1 MMKKYIGIKK
11 LTILVLLLFPILFSG
26 TNGCDSID
34 AVNDPEAVDNGFLD
48 QDVVDLNT
56 GVRAT
61 QGAASQGDV
70 YLVGA
75 GIYDITGPAA
85 EIGMG
90 GFADDTQKTA
100 GISLRLRS
108 RAFVIGDGKKR
119 VVFVNTDLWAMSQMV
134 ALHVA
139 KKIAADPVL
148 SKYYSIKNICLSATH
163 THNSHAGFDGYFLYD
178 VPPKGFIRDCF
189 NVVVDGIFN
198 SIVLAHNNLE
208 TGKILINKGTLDK
221 CGWNRSPSMY
231 ENNPS
236 WEKAL
241 YNSNTD
247 KTMTLLK
254 LVNLEGEP
262 VGMINWFAVH
272 PDSIGPENK
281 LISGDNKG
289 HAAYMFEKDMGTD
302 YQSSRTFVAAFAQTN
317 AGDVTPNV
325 PFTEHFGTVE
335 SAMDAAGVDRTTA
348 ESLGLPWFQ
357 ALGEAD
363 IQKNICLRVIATR
376 QYAKAKE
383 LFNSATEELK
393 GSVDFRHE
401 WVDMRKLYVEEVAAK
416 TCPGGMGASY
426 SYGSPADN
434 PSPYPLFGEG
444 VTTDSIDWSEDFE
457 TAFLSTFLPWAIG
470 LVYPATV
477 TDEYRSC
484 HEPKPVILASGL
496 MSLNLAK
503 WIPLTPQ
510 IIPLQVLK
518 VGGVAI
524 GAVPTEVTTMAG
536 RRIKNSLLDSL
547 GNSGVKYSVVA
558 ALSNTYAS
566 YMATK
571 EEYQLQGYE
580 GGGTFFGPNQLLG
593 FQQEL
598 EIMCDA
604 ISSGKDVNPGTAP
617 ADVTAYTVDLT
628 TGVAFDDKPL
638 SASFGSVYTQP
649 AASYTRGDVASAVFW
664 GGHPR
669 NNLMTQKTYLEIV
682 KIEPDGSSKI
692 VARDWDPE
700 TKYRWARNG
709 TAYSKI
715 TIEWDTANAA
725 PGTYQIKHY
734 GHWKSGWTGKIKAY
748 SGVTKTF
755 IVK

>member
-1 MMKKYIGIKK
+1 MKIKTMFFYK
-11 LTILVLLLFPILFSG
+11 HSVVVLLLFCLIVISG
-26 TNGCDSID
+26 INACDSTD
-34 AVNDPEAVDNGFLD
+34 YEGQTLAVDNGFLD
-48 QDVVDLNT
+48 DEVVVMNSNLES
-56 GVRAT
+56 
-61 QGAASQGDV
+61 ASGDI

-90 GFADDTQKTA
+90 GFAADNQKTA

-108 RAFVIGDGKKR
+108 RAFVVGDGNKR
-119 VVFVNTDLWAMSQMV
+119 VVFVSADLWAMSQMV
-134 ALHVA
+134 VLHVG
-139 KKIAADPVL
+139 KRIAADPVL
-148 SKYYSIKNICLSATH
+148 SKYYSLKNICISATH

-198 SIVLAHNNLE
+198 SILLAHNNLE
-208 TGKILINKGTLDK
+208 PGKILVNRGALDK
-221 CGWNRSPSMY
+221 CGWNRSPAMY

-254 LVNLEGEP
+254 LVNLEGDGI
-262 VGMINWFAVH
+262 GMINWFAVH
-272 PDSIGPENK
+272 PDSIGPEN
-281 LISGDNKG
+281 LMLSGDNKG
-289 HAAYMFEKDMGTD
+289 HASYMFEKDMGTD
-302 YQSSRTFVAAFAQTN
+302 YQSTKTFVAAFAQTN

-335 SAMDAAGVDRTTA
+335 SAMEAADIDSETA
-348 ESLGLPWFQ
+348 VELGFPWYQ

-363 IQKNICLRVIATR
+363 IQKNIALRVIATR
-376 QYAKAKE
+376 QYSKARD
-383 LFNSATEELK
+383 LYDSAAEELK

-401 WVDMRKLYVEEVAAK
+401 WVDMRDLYVEEVDAE

-434 PSPYPLFGEG
+434 PSPYPLFDEG

-470 LVYPATV
+470 LVYPASM
-477 TDEYRSC
+477 TDEYRDC
-484 HEPKPVILASGL
+484 HKPKPVILATGL

-510 IIPLQVLK
+510 IVPLQVMK
-518 VGGVAI
+518 IGGMAI
-524 GAVPTEVTTMAG
+524 GAIPTEVTTMAG
-536 RRIKNSLLDSL
+536 RRIKNTLIDGLED
-547 GNSGVKYSVVA
+547 SGVKYSVVA

-580 GGGTFFGPNQLLG
+580 GGGTFFGPNQLLA

-598 EIMCDA
+598 TKMCDA
-604 ISSGKDVNPGTAP
+604 IAADIEIDDGTAP
-617 ADVTAYTVDLT
+617 ADVTSYTVDLNSK
-628 TGVAFDDKPL
+628 VCFDDKPA
-638 SASFGSVYTQP
+638 SVSFGSVQTQP
-649 AASYTRGDVASAVFW
+649 ADSYARGDVASAVFW

-669 NNLMTQKTYLEIV
+669 NNLMTQKTYLEIIKV
-682 KIEPDGSSKI
+682 NSDGTGTV

-700 TKYRWARNG
+700 TKYKWARSG
-709 TAYSKI
+709 VAYSKI
-715 TIEWDTANAA
+715 TIEWNTTNAE

-748 SGVTKTF
+748 SGITKTF
-755 IVK
+755 TVK